1 MLDYRRSVGFLVIA
15 ALTALVGVG
24 LSATVPAD
32 EGDAPP
38 EPPVCAP
45 LAAYAADLLAVRG
58 EAIMGGGT
66 REELLAAHRALAD
79 CIEAHGLQRS
89 TL

>member
-1 MLDYRRSVGFLVIA
+1 MFDYRRSIRFLVIA
-15 ALTALVGVG
+15 ALIALFGVG

-38 EPPVCAP
+38 EPPVCGP
-45 LAAYAADLLAVRG
+45 LAAYAADLLAVRR

-66 REELLAAHRALAD
+66 RQELLAAHRALAA
-79 CIEAHGLQRS
+79 CIGAHGLQRS
-89 TL
+89 TP